1 MFEYVR
7 NEYNPH
13 PVLLLEPDG
22 RPPDRL
28 VRDLPYARA
37 LSFPI
42 PGSEAELEAR
52 HGRKWWA
59 TVRRKERRLCERSAG
74 VRFRVLTSRDDLTE
88 MLPQVQ
94 RLFVERWTE
103 EYTSFAWKT
112 PDGFAPY
119 ADAMLDLAAQGRA
132 ELAVLEGD
140 GRLLS
145 FAYCLV
151 DGDVYRFYQHATIP
165 DARYRP
171 FSVGK
176 ILVTR
181 LVEDLVRR
189 PRVAEFDFMTGESEY
204 KREWGTVSR
213 PIVHRIDEPRT
224 ARGALR
230 FAVRLSLVTAKH
242 RVQFGPP
249 RVRATA
255 KAVLLTLDR
264 ASSKVSRRS

>member
-7 NEYNPH
+7 NEYNPR
-13 PVLLLEPDG
+13 PVLVLEPDG
-22 RPPDRL
+22 RPSDRL
-28 VRDLPYARA
+28 IRDLHYARA

-42 PGSEAELEAR
+42 PRSETELEAR
-52 HGRKWWA
+52 HGRKWWS
-59 TVRRKERRLCERSAG
+59 TVRRKERRLREHSTG
-74 VRFRVLTSRDDLTE
+74 VAFRVLTGPDELAE

-94 RLFVERWTE
+94 RLFTERWAE

-119 ADAMLDLAAQGRA
+119 AEAMVDLAAQGRA

-145 FAYCLV
+145 FAYCLLD
-151 DGDVYRFYQHATIP
+151 DGVYRFYQHASTP
-165 DARYRP
+165 LPEYRP

-181 LVEDLVRR
+181 LIEDLVRS
-189 PRVAEFDFMTGESEY
+189 PRCSEFDFMTGESDY
-204 KREWGTVSR
+204 KREWGTESR
-213 PIVHRIDEPRT
+213 PIVYRIDEPRT
-224 ARGALR
+224 LGGAVR
-230 FAVRLSLVTAKH
+230 FATRLALVSVKY

-264 ASSKVSRRS
+264 ASSVVSRRS